1 MQESKPLLVQ
11 LCQVCK
17 LVFRT
22 KLRVCGTC
30 KNVTYCSAVCQKTG
44 WREHK
49 LICRVDKRS
58 SKSSHL
64 LEAVVAIDRILVSM
78 DDTITTQQRKF
89 LRQLR
94 EKIRDI
100 NQGRSP
106 LSLTKLEDLKE
117 WRTPFQTKEFTPE
130 IYWKSVIPSLAMDLS
145 RKLGGLDF
153 QKVDARVASEDDLIC
168 GIAFQS
174 SKHPVIVGIGSPSFR
189 EIVSRT
195 KQSTIIHLQTQEQV
209 TTMVMQLASQRPY
222 EEFAYN
228 THTCELKIGPGHLEN
243 WVPYM

>member
-1 MQESKPLLVQ
+1 
-11 LCQVCK
+11 
-17 LVFRT
+17 
-22 KLRVCGTC
+22 
-30 KNVTYCSAVCQKTG
+30 
-44 WREHK
+44 
-49 LICRVDKRS
+49 
-58 SKSSHL
+58 
-64 LEAVVAIDRILVSM
+64 M
-78 DDTITTQQRKF
+78 DDTTTTQQRKF

-130 IYWKSVIPSLAMDLS
+130 IYWKSVIPSLASAKLEIMKTQFQYLNYDRAMDLS